1 MERLD
6 ADLCAGTPTGIAEF
20 LTTRFLQSPYA
31 DDTAYTFT
39 AEPGDAADPYGQ
51 LSVTL
56 QRHRLARG
64 AQAAWDLGAGL
75 SAGELAAQMD
85 AFEHTAA
92 ELADYEITVT
102 VNAAVS
108 GAAFS
113 YTQRYERRVVC
124 RVAYTVAGQVYCRRA
139 GTLEFYPLSDP
150 QMQGPPALTAQTL
163 PDRGQV
169 EANGEPSAAAAD
181 SRYVNL
187 EKGGGKLTMVHR
199 CRAALCSRRGE
210 TLVEV
215 LTAFALLLL
224 FLSGFAAS
232 LHTAAALQQRA
243 ADTRA
248 AADACIT
255 ALRPPSGAPPAVP
268 DGSAAYVFRG
278 PDGAAAFTVED
289 VRRETVTAPEEAEGD
304 RRYTFHRFAVPAQ

>member
-1 MERLD
+1 M
-6 ADLCAGTPTGIAEF
+6 
-20 LTTRFLQSPYA
+20 
-31 DDTAYTFT
+31 
-39 AEPGDAADPYGQ
+39 
-51 LSVTL
+51 
-56 QRHRLARG
+56 
-64 AQAAWDLGAGL
+64 
-75 SAGELAAQMD
+75 M
-85 AFEHTAA
+85 
-92 ELADYEITVT
+92 
-102 VNAAVS
+102 
-108 GAAFS
+108 
-113 YTQRYERRVVC
+113 
-124 RVAYTVAGQVYCRRA
+124 
-139 GTLEFYPLSDP
+139 
-150 QMQGPPALTAQTL
+150 
-163 PDRGQV
+163 
-169 EANGEPSAAAAD
+169 
-181 SRYVNL
+181 
-187 EKGGGKLTMVHR
+187 HR
-199 CRAALCSRRGE
+199 CRAALRSRRGE

>member
-1 MERLD
+1 
-6 ADLCAGTPTGIAEF
+6 
-20 LTTRFLQSPYA
+20 
-31 DDTAYTFT
+31 
-39 AEPGDAADPYGQ
+39 
-51 LSVTL
+51 
-56 QRHRLARG
+56 
-64 AQAAWDLGAGL
+64 
-75 SAGELAAQMD
+75 
-85 AFEHTAA
+85 
-92 ELADYEITVT
+92 
-102 VNAAVS
+102 
-108 GAAFS
+108 
-113 YTQRYERRVVC
+113 
-124 RVAYTVAGQVYCRRA
+124 
-139 GTLEFYPLSDP
+139 
-150 QMQGPPALTAQTL
+150 
-163 PDRGQV
+163 
-169 EANGEPSAAAAD
+169 
-181 SRYVNL
+181 
-187 EKGGGKLTMVHR
+187 MVHR
-199 CRAALCSRRGE
+199 SRAALRSRRGE

-255 ALRPPSGAPPAVP
+255 PLRPPSGAPPPVP

>member
-1 MERLD
+1 
-6 ADLCAGTPTGIAEF
+6 
-20 LTTRFLQSPYA
+20 
-31 DDTAYTFT
+31 
-39 AEPGDAADPYGQ
+39 
-51 LSVTL
+51 
-56 QRHRLARG
+56 
-64 AQAAWDLGAGL
+64 
-75 SAGELAAQMD
+75 
-85 AFEHTAA
+85 
-92 ELADYEITVT
+92 
-102 VNAAVS
+102 
-108 GAAFS
+108 
-113 YTQRYERRVVC
+113 
-124 RVAYTVAGQVYCRRA
+124 
-139 GTLEFYPLSDP
+139 
-150 QMQGPPALTAQTL
+150 
-163 PDRGQV
+163 
-169 EANGEPSAAAAD
+169 
-181 SRYVNL
+181 
-187 EKGGGKLTMVHR
+187 MVHR
-199 CRAALCSRRGE
+199 CRAALRSRRGE

-255 ALRPPSGAPPAVP
+255 ALRPPSGAPPAVT